1 MPRQLNIGGRR
12 GPGGPGANFGMS
24 AKMPEGGWKMVKRIF
39 GYVTRNYKLSLGV
52 VMLCIIINSVTTLVS
67 TLFTR
72 TLIDDYIV
80 PLTQSEN
87 PDFAPLAHT
96 LFTLAAV
103 LIIGIICSYVNN
115 RLMINVGQG
124 TLLRLR
130 TDLFEHMEQLPI
142 GYFDSHAHGDIMS
155 VYTNDVD
162 TLRQLIGQSI
172 PSVFS
177 SLITI
182 SITFVSMCVL
192 SWPLTLLVVLM
203 TSVMVFVTR
212 VLGNRSARHFK
223 ARQQNL
229 GAMNGYIEELLT
241 GQKVVK
247 TFCHEEEAIAR
258 FEAYNEAVRD
268 SSNNANRE
276 ANIVMPVNGNLSN
289 LIYVLC
295 AILGATI
302 ALKSPLG
309 ATLTI
314 GTLVSFLTLIKN
326 FTQPVSHL
334 SQQINNVVQALA
346 GAGRVFDLMDAT
358 PEKDD
363 EACIRLV
370 NAKRNNDGTLS
381 ESEERTGI
389 WAWKVPKAEF
399 THIQGKTD
407 ESDHQHA
414 DFGLI
419 QQRGEVDFTQV
430 DFSYVP
436 EKQVLFDIE
445 LDTDAGQKIALVGGT
460 GAGKTTITNLIN
472 RFYDIQDGR
481 ILYDHIDIRKIHR
494 EDLRRSLGMV
504 LQETHLF
511 TGTVMENIRYG
522 RLDATDEECRAAAEL
537 VNADDFILR
546 LSEGYDTM
554 LTADGGN
561 LSQGERQLL
570 AIARAAVANPP
581 ALILDEATS
590 SIDTRTERLVQEGMD
605 HIMEGRSTFVIAHRL
620 STVRNSDI
628 ICVMGHGRIIEQGNH
643 DELLAKQ
650 GKYYQ
655 LYTGKQ
661 ID

>member
-1 MPRQLNIGGRR
+1 M
-12 GPGGPGANFGMS
+12 
-24 AKMPEGGWKMVKRIF
+24 KMVKRLF

-52 VMLCIIINSVTTLVS
+52 VALCIIITSVTTLVS

-80 PLTQSEN
+80 PLTQSAN
-87 PDFAPLAHT
+87 PDFTPLAHT

-103 LIIGIICSYVNN
+103 LAVGIVCSYLNN

-172 PSVFS
+172 PQVFS
-177 SLITI
+177 SAITI
-182 SITFVSMCVL
+182 SITFVSMCVM
-192 SWPLTLLVVLM
+192 SWQLTLLVLLM
-203 TSVMVFVTR
+203 TIVMIYVTR
-212 VLGNRSARHFK
+212 VLGNRSAVHFK
-223 ARQQNL
+223 SRQQNL
-229 GAMNGYIEELLT
+229 GAMNGYIEEMLT

-247 TFCHEEEAIAR
+247 TFCHEDEAIAR
-258 FEAYNEAVRD
+258 FEQYNEALRD
-268 SSNNANRE
+268 SANKANRE

-295 AILGATI
+295 AIIGAAI

-334 SQQINNVVQALA
+334 SQQINSVVMALA
-346 GAGRVFDLMDAT
+346 GAGRVFELMDAT
-358 PEKDD
+358 PEKD
-363 EACIRLV
+363 EKACIRLV
-370 NAKRNNDGTLS
+370 NARKNSDGTLS
-381 ESEERTGI
+381 ETTERTGV
-389 WAWKVPKAEF
+389 WAWKVPKDEF
-399 THIQGKTD
+399 KNIEGKTD
-407 ESDHQHA
+407 ESDHSDA
-414 DFGLI
+414 NFGLI
-419 QQRGEVDFTQV
+419 QQKGEVDFTQV

-590 SIDTRTERLVQEGMD
+590 SIDTRTERLVQDGMD
-605 HIMEGRSTFVIAHRL
+605 RIMEGRSTFVIAHRL
-620 STVRNSDI
+620 STVRNSHI
-628 ICVMGHGRIIEQGNH
+628 ICVMDHGRIIEQGNH
-643 DELLAKQ
+643 DELIAKQ

>member
-1 MPRQLNIGGRR
+1 M
-12 GPGGPGANFGMS
+12 
-24 AKMPEGGWKMVKRIF
+24 KMVKRLF

-52 VMLCIIINSVTTLVS
+52 VALCIIITSVTTLVS

-80 PLTQSEN
+80 PLTQSAN
-87 PDFAPLAHT
+87 PDFTPLAHT

-103 LIIGIICSYVNN
+103 LAVGIVCSYLNN

-172 PSVFS
+172 PQVFS
-177 SLITI
+177 STITI
-182 SITFVSMCVL
+182 SITFVSMCVM
-192 SWPLTLLVVLM
+192 SWQLTLLVLLM
-203 TSVMVFVTR
+203 TIVMIYVTR
-212 VLGNRSARHFK
+212 VLGNRSAVHFK
-223 ARQQNL
+223 SRQQNL
-229 GAMNGYIEELLT
+229 GAMNGYIEEMLT

-247 TFCHEEEAIAR
+247 TFCHEDEAIAR
-258 FEAYNEAVRD
+258 FEQYNEALRD
-268 SSNNANRE
+268 SANKANRE

-295 AILGATI
+295 AIIGAAI

-334 SQQINNVVQALA
+334 SQQINSVVMALA
-346 GAGRVFDLMDAT
+346 GAGRVFELMDAT
-358 PEKDD
+358 PEKD
-363 EACIRLV
+363 EKACIRLV
-370 NAKRNNDGTLS
+370 NARKNSDGTLS
-381 ESEERTGI
+381 ETTERTGV
-389 WAWKVPKAEF
+389 WAWKVPKDEF
-399 THIQGKTD
+399 KNIEGKTD
-407 ESDHQHA
+407 ESDHSDA
-414 DFGLI
+414 DYGLI
-419 QQRGEVDFTQV
+419 QQKGEVDFTQV

-590 SIDTRTERLVQEGMD
+590 SIDTRTERLVQDGMD
-605 HIMEGRSTFVIAHRL
+605 RIMEGRSTFVIAHRL
-620 STVRNSDI
+620 STVRNSHI
-628 ICVMGHGRIIEQGNH
+628 ICVMDHGRIIEQGNH
-643 DELLAKQ
+643 DELIAKQ

>member
-1 MPRQLNIGGRR
+1 
-12 GPGGPGANFGMS
+12 
-24 AKMPEGGWKMVKRIF
+24 
-39 GYVTRNYKLSLGV
+39 
-52 VMLCIIINSVTTLVS
+52 
-67 TLFTR
+67 
-72 TLIDDYIV
+72 
-80 PLTQSEN
+80 
-87 PDFAPLAHT
+87 
-96 LFTLAAV
+96 
-103 LIIGIICSYVNN
+103 
-115 RLMINVGQG
+115 
-124 TLLRLR
+124 
-130 TDLFEHMEQLPI
+130 
-142 GYFDSHAHGDIMS
+142 MS

-172 PSVFS
+172 PQVFS
-177 SLITI
+177 STITI
-182 SITFVSMCVL
+182 SITFVSMCVM
-192 SWPLTLLVVLM
+192 SWPLTLLVLLM
-203 TSVMVFVTR
+203 TSVMIFVTR
-212 VLGNRSARHFK
+212 VLGNRSAVHFK
-223 ARQQNL
+223 SRQQNL
-229 GAMNGYIEELLT
+229 GAMNGYIEEMLT
-241 GQKVVK
+241 GLKVVK
-247 TFCHEEEAIAR
+247 TFCHEDEAIAR
-258 FEAYNEAVRD
+258 FEQYNEALRD

-295 AILGATI
+295 AIIGATI

-334 SQQINNVVQALA
+334 SQQINSVVMALA

-358 PEKDD
+358 PEKD
-363 EACIRLV
+363 EQACIRLV
-370 NAKRNNDGTLS
+370 NAKKNADGTLTETS
-381 ESEERTGI
+381 ERTGV

-399 THIQGKTD
+399 NNIEGKAD
-407 ESDHQHA
+407 ESDHKDA
-414 DFGLI
+414 NYGLI
-419 QQRGEVDFTQV
+419 QQQGEVDFTQV

-628 ICVMGHGRIIEQGNH
+628 ICVMDHGRIIEQGNH
-643 DELLAKQ
+643 EELLAKQ

>member
-1 MPRQLNIGGRR
+1 
-12 GPGGPGANFGMS
+12 
-24 AKMPEGGWKMVKRIF
+24 MVKRLF

-52 VMLCIIINSVTTLVS
+52 VALCIIITSVTTLVS

-80 PLTQSEN
+80 PLTQSAN
-87 PDFAPLAHT
+87 PDFTPLAHT

-103 LIIGIICSYVNN
+103 LAVGIVCSYLNN

-172 PSVFS
+172 PQVFS
-177 SLITI
+177 STITI
-182 SITFVSMCVL
+182 SITFVSMCVM
-192 SWPLTLLVVLM
+192 SWQLTLLVLLM
-203 TSVMVFVTR
+203 TIVMIYVTR
-212 VLGNRSARHFK
+212 VLGNRSAVHFK
-223 ARQQNL
+223 SRQQNL
-229 GAMNGYIEELLT
+229 GAMNGYIEEMLT

-247 TFCHEEEAIAR
+247 TFCHEDEAIAR
-258 FEAYNEAVRD
+258 FEQYNEALRD
-268 SSNNANRE
+268 SANKANRE

-295 AILGATI
+295 AIIGAAI

-334 SQQINNVVQALA
+334 SQQINSVVMALA
-346 GAGRVFDLMDAT
+346 GAGRVFELMDAT
-358 PEKDD
+358 PEKD
-363 EACIRLV
+363 EKACIRLV
-370 NAKRNNDGTLS
+370 NARKNSDGTLS
-381 ESEERTGI
+381 ETTERTGV
-389 WAWKVPKAEF
+389 WAWKVPKDEF
-399 THIQGKTD
+399 KNIEGKTD
-407 ESDHQHA
+407 ESDHSDA
-414 DFGLI
+414 DYGLI
-419 QQRGEVDFTQV
+419 QQKGEVDFTQV

-590 SIDTRTERLVQEGMD
+590 SIDTRTERLVQDGMD
-605 HIMEGRSTFVIAHRL
+605 RIMEGRSTFVIAHRL
-620 STVRNSDI
+620 STVRNSHI
-628 ICVMGHGRIIEQGNH
+628 ICVMDHGRIIEQGNH
-643 DELLAKQ
+643 DELIAKQ

>member
-87 PDFAPLAHT
+87 PDFAPLART

-103 LIIGIICSYVNN
+103 LIVGIICSYVNN

-258 FEAYNEAVRD
+258 FQAYNEAVRD

-370 NAKRNNDGTLS
+370 NAKRNDDGTLS

-554 LTADGGN
+554 LSADGGN

-628 ICVMGHGRIIEQGNH
+628 ICVMDHGRIIEQGNH

>member
-87 PDFAPLAHT
+87 PDFAPLART

-103 LIIGIICSYVNN
+103 LIVGIICSYVNN

-258 FEAYNEAVRD
+258 FQAYNEAVRD

-370 NAKRNNDGTLS
+370 NAKRNDDGTLS

-628 ICVMGHGRIIEQGNH
+628 ICVMDHGRIIEQGNH

>member
-24 AKMPEGGWKMVKRIF
+24 AKMPEDGWKMVKRIF

-87 PDFAPLAHT
+87 PDFAPLART

-103 LIIGIICSYVNN
+103 LIVGIICSYVNN

-370 NAKRNNDGTLS
+370 NAKRNDDGTLS

-399 THIQGKTD
+399 TYIQGKTD

-430 DFSYVP
+430 DFSYIP

-628 ICVMGHGRIIEQGNH
+628 ICVMDHGRIIEQGNH

>member
-1 MPRQLNIGGRR
+1 
-12 GPGGPGANFGMS
+12 MS

-87 PDFAPLAHT
+87 PDFAPLART

-103 LIIGIICSYVNN
+103 LIVGIICSYVNN

-258 FEAYNEAVRD
+258 FQAYNEAVRD

-370 NAKRNNDGTLS
+370 NAKRNDDGTLS

-399 THIQGKTD
+399 IHIQGKID

-628 ICVMGHGRIIEQGNH
+628 ICVMDHGRIIEQGNH

>member
-1 MPRQLNIGGRR
+1 MRQLNIGGRR

-87 PDFAPLAHT
+87 PDFAPLART

-103 LIIGIICSYVNN
+103 LIVGIICSYVNN

-370 NAKRNNDGTLS
+370 NAKRNDDGTLS

-628 ICVMGHGRIIEQGNH
+628 ICVMDHGRIIEQGNH

>member
-1 MPRQLNIGGRR
+1 MRQLNIGGRR

-87 PDFAPLAHT
+87 PDFAPLART

-103 LIIGIICSYVNN
+103 LIVGIICSYVNN

-258 FEAYNEAVRD
+258 FQAYNEAVRD

-370 NAKRNNDGTLS
+370 NAKRNDDGTLS

-399 THIQGKTD
+399 IHIQGKTD

-628 ICVMGHGRIIEQGNH
+628 ICVMDHGRIIEQGNH
-643 DELLAKQ
+643 NELLAKQ

>member
-1 MPRQLNIGGRR
+1 MPRQINIGGRR
-12 GPGGPGANFGMS
+12 SPGGPGQNFGAS
-24 AKMPEGGWKMVKRIF
+24 AKMPEGGMKMVKRLF

-52 VMLCIIINSVTTLVS
+52 VALCIIITSVTTLVS

-80 PLTQSEN
+80 PLTQSAN
-87 PDFAPLAHT
+87 PDFTPLAHT

-103 LIIGIICSYVNN
+103 LAVGIVCSYLNN

-124 TLLRLR
+124 TLLHLR

-172 PSVFS
+172 PQVFS
-177 SLITI
+177 SAITI
-182 SITFVSMCVL
+182 SITFVSMCVMN
-192 SWPLTLLVVLM
+192 WQLTLLVLLM
-203 TSVMVFVTR
+203 TIVMIYVTR
-212 VLGNRSARHFK
+212 VLGNRSAIHFK
-223 ARQQNL
+223 SRQQNL
-229 GAMNGYIEELLT
+229 GAMNGYIEEMLT

-247 TFCHEEEAIAR
+247 TFCHEDEAIAR
-258 FEAYNEAVRD
+258 FEQYNEALRD
-268 SSNNANRE
+268 SANKANRE

-295 AILGATI
+295 AIIGAAI

-334 SQQINNVVQALA
+334 SQQINSVVMALA
-346 GAGRVFDLMDAT
+346 GAGRVFELMDAT
-358 PEKDD
+358 PEKD
-363 EACIRLV
+363 EKACIRLV
-370 NAKRNNDGTLS
+370 NARKNSDGTLS
-381 ESEERTGI
+381 ETTERTGV
-389 WAWKVPKAEF
+389 WAWKVPKDEF
-399 THIQGKTD
+399 KNIEGKTD
-407 ESDHQHA
+407 ESDHNDA
-414 DFGLI
+414 NFGLI
-419 QQRGEVDFTQV
+419 QQKGEVDFTQV

-590 SIDTRTERLVQEGMD
+590 SIDTRTERLVQDGMD
-605 HIMEGRSTFVIAHRL
+605 RIMEGRSTFVIAHRL
-620 STVRNSDI
+620 STVRNSHI
-628 ICVMGHGRIIEQGNH
+628 ICVMDHGRIIEQGNH
-643 DELLAKQ
+643 DELIAKQ

>member
-87 PDFAPLAHT
+87 PDFAPLART

-103 LIIGIICSYVNN
+103 LIVGIICSYVNN

-258 FEAYNEAVRD
+258 FETYNEAVRD
-268 SSNNANRE
+268 SSHNANRE

-370 NAKRNNDGTLS
+370 NAKRNDDGTLS
-381 ESEERTGI
+381 ETEERTGI

-407 ESDHQHA
+407 ESDHQQA

-628 ICVMGHGRIIEQGNH
+628 ICVMDHGRIIEQGNH

>member
-1 MPRQLNIGGRR
+1 
-12 GPGGPGANFGMS
+12 
-24 AKMPEGGWKMVKRIF
+24 MVKRIF

-87 PDFAPLAHT
+87 PDFAPLART

-103 LIIGIICSYVNN
+103 LIVGIICSYVNN

-142 GYFDSHAHGDIMS
+142 CYFDSHAHGDIMS

-370 NAKRNNDGTLS
+370 NAKRNDDGTLS

-537 VNADDFILR
+537 VNAYDFILR

-628 ICVMGHGRIIEQGNH
+628 ICVMDHGRIIEQGNH

>member
-1 MPRQLNIGGRR
+1 MRQLNIGGRR

-39 GYVTRNYKLSLGV
+39 GYVTRNYKFSLGV

-87 PDFAPLAHT
+87 PDFAPLART

-103 LIIGIICSYVNN
+103 LIVGIICSYVNN

-258 FEAYNEAVRD
+258 FKAYNEAVRD

-295 AILGATI
+295 AILGAAI

-370 NAKRNNDGTLS
+370 NAKRNDDGTLS

-628 ICVMGHGRIIEQGNH
+628 ICVMDHGRIIEQGNH

>member
-1 MPRQLNIGGRR
+1 
-12 GPGGPGANFGMS
+12 
-24 AKMPEGGWKMVKRIF
+24 MVKRIF

-87 PDFAPLAHT
+87 PDFEPLART

-103 LIIGIICSYVNN
+103 LIVGIICSYVNN

-370 NAKRNNDGTLS
+370 NAKRNDDGTLS

-628 ICVMGHGRIIEQGNH
+628 ICVMDHGRIIEQGNH

>member
-1 MPRQLNIGGRR
+1 MRQLNIGGRR
-12 GPGGPGANFGMS
+12 GPGGPGANFGVS

-87 PDFAPLAHT
+87 PDFEPLART

-103 LIIGIICSYVNN
+103 LIVGIICSYVNN

-370 NAKRNNDGTLS
+370 NAKRNDDGTLS

-399 THIQGKTD
+399 TYIQGKID

-628 ICVMGHGRIIEQGNH
+628 ICVMDHGRIIEQGNH

>member
-12 GPGGPGANFGMS
+12 GPGGPGQHFGAS
-24 AKMPEGGWKMVKRIF
+24 AKMPEGGMKMVKRLF

-52 VMLCIIINSVTTLVS
+52 VALCIIITSVTTLVS

-80 PLTQSEN
+80 PLTQSAN
-87 PDFAPLAHT
+87 PDFAPLART

-103 LIIGIICSYVNN
+103 LVVGIICSYVNN

-172 PSVFS
+172 PQVFS
-177 SLITI
+177 STITI
-182 SITFVSMCVL
+182 SITFVSMCVM
-192 SWPLTLLVVLM
+192 SWPLTLLVLLM
-203 TSVMVFVTR
+203 TSVMIFVTR
-212 VLGNRSARHFK
+212 VLGNRSAVHFK
-223 ARQQNL
+223 SRQQNL
-229 GAMNGYIEELLT
+229 GAMNGYIEEMLT
-241 GQKVVK
+241 GLKVVK
-247 TFCHEEEAIAR
+247 TFCHEDEAIAR
-258 FEAYNEAVRD
+258 FEQYNEALRD

-295 AILGATI
+295 AIIGATI

-334 SQQINNVVQALA
+334 SQQINSVVMALA

-358 PEKDD
+358 PEKD
-363 EACIRLV
+363 EQACIRLV
-370 NAKRNNDGTLS
+370 NAKKNADGTLTETS
-381 ESEERTGI
+381 ERTGV

-399 THIQGKTD
+399 NNIEGKAD
-407 ESDHQHA
+407 ESDQKDA
-414 DFGLI
+414 NYGLI
-419 QQRGEVDFTQV
+419 QQQGEVDFTQV

-522 RLDATDEECRAAAEL
+522 HLDATDEECRAAAEL

-581 ALILDEATS
+581 TLILDEATS

-628 ICVMGHGRIIEQGNH
+628 ICVMDHGRIIEQGNH
-643 DELLAKQ
+643 EELLAKQ

>member
-12 GPGGPGANFGMS
+12 GPGGPGQHFGAS
-24 AKMPEGGWKMVKRIF
+24 AKMPEGGMKIVKRLF

-52 VMLCIIINSVTTLVS
+52 VALCIIITSVTTLVS

-80 PLTQSEN
+80 PLTQSAN
-87 PDFAPLAHT
+87 PDFAPLART

-103 LIIGIICSYVNN
+103 LVVGIICSYVNN

-172 PSVFS
+172 PQVFS
-177 SLITI
+177 STITI
-182 SITFVSMCVL
+182 SITFVSMCVM
-192 SWPLTLLVVLM
+192 SWPLTLLVLLM
-203 TSVMVFVTR
+203 TSVMIFVTR
-212 VLGNRSARHFK
+212 VLGNRSAVHFK
-223 ARQQNL
+223 SRQQNL
-229 GAMNGYIEELLT
+229 GAMNGYIEEMLT
-241 GQKVVK
+241 GLKVVK
-247 TFCHEEEAIAR
+247 TFCHEDEAIAR
-258 FEAYNEAVRD
+258 FEQYNEALRD

-295 AILGATI
+295 AIIGATI

-334 SQQINNVVQALA
+334 SQQINSVVMALA

-358 PEKDD
+358 PEKD
-363 EACIRLV
+363 EQACIRLV
-370 NAKRNNDGTLS
+370 NAKKNADGTLTETS
-381 ESEERTGI
+381 ERTGV

-399 THIQGKTD
+399 NNIEGKAD
-407 ESDHQHA
+407 ESDHKDA
-414 DFGLI
+414 NYGLI
-419 QQRGEVDFTQV
+419 QQQGEVDFTQV

-628 ICVMGHGRIIEQGNH
+628 ICVMDHGRIIEQGNH
-643 DELLAKQ
+643 EELLAKQ

>member
-1 MPRQLNIGGRR
+1 MPRQINIGGRR
-12 GPGGPGANFGMS
+12 GPGGPGQNFGAS
-24 AKMPEGGWKMVKRIF
+24 AKMPEGGMKMVKRLF

-52 VMLCIIINSVTTLVS
+52 VALCIIITSVTTLVS

-80 PLTQSEN
+80 PLTQSAN
-87 PDFAPLAHT
+87 PDFTPLAHT

-103 LIIGIICSYVNN
+103 LAVGIVCSYLNN

-172 PSVFS
+172 PQVFS
-177 SLITI
+177 STITI
-182 SITFVSMCVL
+182 SITFVSMCVM
-192 SWPLTLLVVLM
+192 SWQLTLLVLLM
-203 TSVMVFVTR
+203 TIVMIYVTR
-212 VLGNRSARHFK
+212 VLGNRSAVHFK
-223 ARQQNL
+223 SRQQNL
-229 GAMNGYIEELLT
+229 GAMNGYIEEMLT

-247 TFCHEEEAIAR
+247 TFCHEDEAIAR
-258 FEAYNEAVRD
+258 FEQYNEALRD
-268 SSNNANRE
+268 SANKANRE

-295 AILGATI
+295 AIIGAAI

-334 SQQINNVVQALA
+334 SQQINSVVMALA
-346 GAGRVFDLMDAT
+346 GAGRVFELMDAT
-358 PEKDD
+358 PEKDVK
-363 EACIRLV
+363 ACIRLV
-370 NAKRNNDGTLS
+370 NARKNSDGTLS
-381 ESEERTGI
+381 ETTERTGV
-389 WAWKVPKAEF
+389 WAWKVPKDEF
-399 THIQGKTD
+399 KNIEGKTD
-407 ESDHQHA
+407 ESDHNDA
-414 DFGLI
+414 NYGLI
-419 QQRGEVDFTQV
+419 QQKGEVDFTQV

-581 ALILDEATS
+581 ALIFDEATS
-590 SIDTRTERLVQEGMD
+590 SIDTRTERLVQDGMD
-605 HIMEGRSTFVIAHRL
+605 RIMEGRSTFVIAHRL
-620 STVRNSDI
+620 STVRNSHI
-628 ICVMGHGRIIEQGNH
+628 ICVMDHGRIIEQGNH
-643 DELLAKQ
+643 DELIAKQ

>member
-1 MPRQLNIGGRR
+1 MRQLNIGGRR
-12 GPGGPGANFGMS
+12 GSGGPGANFGMS

-87 PDFAPLAHT
+87 PDFAPLART

-103 LIIGIICSYVNN
+103 LIVGIICSYVNN

-247 TFCHEEEAIAR
+247 TFCHEEDAIAR
-258 FEAYNEAVRD
+258 FQAYNEAVRD

-370 NAKRNNDGTLS
+370 NAKRNDDGTLS
-381 ESEERTGI
+381 ESKERTGI

-399 THIQGKTD
+399 IHIQGKTD

-546 LSEGYDTM
+546 LSDGYDTM

-628 ICVMGHGRIIEQGNH
+628 ICVMDHGRIIEQGNH

>member
-1 MPRQLNIGGRR
+1 
-12 GPGGPGANFGMS
+12 
-24 AKMPEGGWKMVKRIF
+24 MVKRIF

-87 PDFAPLAHT
+87 PDFAPLART

-103 LIIGIICSYVNN
+103 LIVGIICSYVNN

-258 FEAYNEAVRD
+258 FQAYNEAVRD

-370 NAKRNNDGTLS
+370 NAKRNDDGTLS
-381 ESEERTGI
+381 ETEERTGI

-554 LTADGGN
+554 LSADGGN

-628 ICVMGHGRIIEQGNH
+628 ICVMDHGRIIEQGNH

>member
-1 MPRQLNIGGRR
+1 MRQLNIGGRR

-87 PDFAPLAHT
+87 PDFAPLART

-103 LIIGIICSYVNN
+103 LIVGIICSYVNN

-182 SITFVSMCVL
+182 CITFVSMCVL

-258 FEAYNEAVRD
+258 FQAYNEAVRD

-326 FTQPVSHL
+326 FSQPVSHL

-370 NAKRNNDGTLS
+370 NAKRNDDGTLS
-381 ESEERTGI
+381 EAEERTGI

-399 THIQGKTD
+399 TQIQGKTD

-414 DFGLI
+414 DYGLI

-628 ICVMGHGRIIEQGNH
+628 ICVMDHGRIIEQGNH

>member
-12 GPGGPGANFGMS
+12 GPGGPGQHFGAS
-24 AKMPEGGWKMVKRIF
+24 AKMPEGGMKMVKRLF

-52 VMLCIIINSVTTLVS
+52 VALCIIITSVTTLVS

-80 PLTQSEN
+80 PLTQSAN
-87 PDFAPLAHT
+87 PDFAPLART

-103 LIIGIICSYVNN
+103 LVVGIICSYVNN

-172 PSVFS
+172 PQVFS
-177 SLITI
+177 STITI
-182 SITFVSMCVL
+182 SITFVSMCVM
-192 SWPLTLLVVLM
+192 SWPLTLLVLLM
-203 TSVMVFVTR
+203 TNVMIFVTR
-212 VLGNRSARHFK
+212 VLGNRSAVHFK
-223 ARQQNL
+223 SRQQNL
-229 GAMNGYIEELLT
+229 GAMNGYIEEMLT
-241 GQKVVK
+241 GLKVVK
-247 TFCHEEEAIAR
+247 TFCHEDEAIAR
-258 FEAYNEAVRD
+258 FEQYNEALRD

-295 AILGATI
+295 AIIGATI

-334 SQQINNVVQALA
+334 SQQINSVVMALA

-358 PEKDD
+358 PEKD
-363 EACIRLV
+363 EQACIRLV
-370 NAKRNNDGTLS
+370 NAKKNADGTLTETS
-381 ESEERTGI
+381 ERTGV

-399 THIQGKTD
+399 NNIEGKAD
-407 ESDHQHA
+407 ESDHKDA
-414 DFGLI
+414 NYGLI
-419 QQRGEVDFTQV
+419 QQQGEVDFTQV

-628 ICVMGHGRIIEQGNH
+628 ICVMDHGRIIEQGNH
-643 DELLAKQ
+643 EELLAKQ

>member
-1 MPRQLNIGGRR
+1 
-12 GPGGPGANFGMS
+12 
-24 AKMPEGGWKMVKRIF
+24 MVKRLF

-52 VMLCIIINSVTTLVS
+52 VALCIIITSVTTLVS

-80 PLTQSEN
+80 PLTQSAN
-87 PDFAPLAHT
+87 PDFTPLART

-103 LIIGIICSYVNN
+103 LVVGIICSYVNN

-142 GYFDSHAHGDIMS
+142 GYFDAHAHGDIMS

-172 PSVFS
+172 PQVFS
-177 SLITI
+177 STITI
-182 SITFVSMCVL
+182 SITFVSMCVM
-192 SWPLTLLVVLM
+192 SWPLTLLVLLM
-203 TSVMVFVTR
+203 TSVMIFVTR
-212 VLGNRSARHFK
+212 VLGNRSAVHFK
-223 ARQQNL
+223 SRQQNL
-229 GAMNGYIEELLT
+229 GAMNGYIEEMLAGL
-241 GQKVVK
+241 KVVK
-247 TFCHEEEAIAR
+247 TFCHEDEAIAR
-258 FEAYNEAVRD
+258 FEQYNEALRD

-295 AILGATI
+295 AIIGATI

-334 SQQINNVVQALA
+334 SQQINSVVMALA

-358 PEKDD
+358 PEKD
-363 EACIRLV
+363 EQACIRLV
-370 NAKRNNDGTLS
+370 NAKKNPDGTLT
-381 ESEERTGI
+381 ETTERTGV

-399 THIQGKTD
+399 NNIEGKAD
-407 ESDHQHA
+407 ESDHQDA
-414 DFGLI
+414 DYGLI
-419 QQRGEVDFTQV
+419 QQQGEVDFTQV

-522 RLDATDEECRAAAEL
+522 RLDATDEECRAPAEL

-605 HIMEGRSTFVIAHRL
+605 RIMEGRSTFVIAHRL

-628 ICVMGHGRIIEQGNH
+628 ICVMDHGRIIEQGNH
-643 DELLAKQ
+643 EELLAKQ

>member
-1 MPRQLNIGGRR
+1 MCSICVHLLTHFSLFNFLFSLLPSGRSGG
-12 GPGGPGANFGMS
+12 G
-24 AKMPEGGWKMVKRIF
+24 VKRIF

-87 PDFAPLAHT
+87 PDFAPLART

-103 LIIGIICSYVNN
+103 LIVGIICSYVNN

-258 FEAYNEAVRD
+258 FETYNEAVRD

-370 NAKRNNDGTLS
+370 NAKRNDDGTLS
-381 ESEERTGI
+381 ESKERTGI

-628 ICVMGHGRIIEQGNH
+628 ICVMDHGRIIEQGNH

>member
-1 MPRQLNIGGRR
+1 
-12 GPGGPGANFGMS
+12 
-24 AKMPEGGWKMVKRIF
+24 MVKRLF

-52 VMLCIIINSVTTLVS
+52 VALCIIITSVTTLVS

-80 PLTQSEN
+80 PLTQSAT
-87 PDFAPLAHT
+87 PDFAPLART

-103 LIIGIICSYVNN
+103 LVVGIICSYVNN

-172 PSVFS
+172 PQVFS
-177 SLITI
+177 STITI
-182 SITFVSMCVL
+182 SITFVSMCVM
-192 SWPLTLLVVLM
+192 SWPLTLLVLLM
-203 TSVMVFVTR
+203 TSVMIFVTR
-212 VLGNRSARHFK
+212 VLGNRSAVHFK
-223 ARQQNL
+223 SRQQNL
-229 GAMNGYIEELLT
+229 GAMNGYIEEMLT
-241 GQKVVK
+241 GLKVVK
-247 TFCHEEEAIAR
+247 TFCHEDEAIAR
-258 FEAYNEAVRD
+258 FEQYNEALRD

-295 AILGATI
+295 AIIGATI

-334 SQQINNVVQALA
+334 SQQINSVVMALA

-358 PEKDD
+358 PEKD
-363 EACIRLV
+363 EQACIRLV
-370 NAKRNNDGTLS
+370 NAKKNADGTLTETS
-381 ESEERTGI
+381 ERTGV

-399 THIQGKTD
+399 NNIEGKAD
-407 ESDHQHA
+407 ESDHKDA
-414 DFGLI
+414 DYGLI
-419 QQRGEVDFTQV
+419 QQQGEVDFTQV

-445 LDTDAGQKIALVGGT
+445 LDTDAAQKIALVGGT

-628 ICVMGHGRIIEQGNH
+628 ICVMDHGRIIEQGNH
-643 DELLAKQ
+643 EELLAKQ

>member
-1 MPRQLNIGGRR
+1 MRQLNIGGRR

-87 PDFAPLAHT
+87 PDFAPLART

-258 FEAYNEAVRD
+258 FQAYNEAVRD

-370 NAKRNNDGTLS
+370 NAKRNDDGTLS

-628 ICVMGHGRIIEQGNH
+628 ICVMDHGRIIEQGNH

>member
-1 MPRQLNIGGRR
+1 MRQLNIGGRR

-87 PDFAPLAHT
+87 PDFAPLART

-103 LIIGIICSYVNN
+103 LIVGIICSYVNN

-258 FEAYNEAVRD
+258 FETYNEAVRD

-370 NAKRNNDGTLS
+370 NAKRNDDGTLS
-381 ESEERTGI
+381 ESKERTGI

-414 DFGLI
+414 DYGLI

-628 ICVMGHGRIIEQGNH
+628 ICVMDHGRIIEQGNH

>member
-87 PDFAPLAHT
+87 PDFAPLART

-103 LIIGIICSYVNN
+103 LIVGIICSYVNN

-258 FEAYNEAVRD
+258 FETYNEAVRD
-268 SSNNANRE
+268 SSHNANRE

-302 ALKSPLG
+302 ALKSPQG

-370 NAKRNNDGTLS
+370 NAKRNDDGTLS
-381 ESEERTGI
+381 ETEERTGI

-407 ESDHQHA
+407 ESDHQQA

-628 ICVMGHGRIIEQGNH
+628 ICVMDHGRIIEQGNH

>member
-1 MPRQLNIGGRR
+1 MRQPGF
-12 GPGGPGANFGMS
+12 GPQRERPQAGFQRASKEQRDVLLRMTSFV
-24 AKMPEGGWKMVKRIF
+24 WHHYRWLMV
-39 GYVTRNYKLSLGV
+39 VVLACVVVSSLT
-52 VMLCIIINSVTTLVS
+52 SLVS
-67 TLFTR
+67 SLFTK

-80 PLTQSEN
+80 PLTMADN
-87 PDFAPLAHT
+87 PEYASLAQT
-96 LFTLAAV
+96 LFKLG
-103 LIIGIICSYVNN
+103 LILLLGTVCSYTYN
-115 RLMINVGQG
+115 RLMITISQG
-124 TLLRLR
+124 TMLRLR
-130 TDLFEHMEQLPI
+130 KQLFERMEHLPLS
-142 GYFDSHAHGDIMS
+142 YFDQRQHGDIMS

-172 PSVFS
+172 PQVFS
-177 SLITI
+177 STITI
-182 SITFVSMCVL
+182 SITFVSMCVM
-192 SWPLTLLVVLM
+192 SWPLTLLVLLM
-203 TSVMVFVTR
+203 TSVMIFVTR
-212 VLGNRSARHFK
+212 VLGNRSAVHFK
-223 ARQQNL
+223 SRQQNL
-229 GAMNGYIEELLT
+229 GAMNGYIEEMLT
-241 GQKVVK
+241 GLKVVK
-247 TFCHEEEAIAR
+247 TFCHEDEAIAR
-258 FEAYNEAVRD
+258 FEQYNEALRD

-295 AILGATI
+295 AIIGATI

-334 SQQINNVVQALA
+334 SQQINSVVMALA

-358 PEKDD
+358 PEKD
-363 EACIRLV
+363 EQACIRLV
-370 NAKRNNDGTLS
+370 NAKKNADGTLTETS
-381 ESEERTGI
+381 ERTGV

-399 THIQGKTD
+399 NNIEGKAD
-407 ESDHQHA
+407 ESDQKDA
-414 DFGLI
+414 NYGLI
-419 QQRGEVDFTQV
+419 QQQGEVDFTQV

-522 RLDATDEECRAAAEL
+522 HLDATDEECRAAAEL

-581 ALILDEATS
+581 TLILDEATS

-628 ICVMGHGRIIEQGNH
+628 ICVMDHGRIIEQGNH
-643 DELLAKQ
+643 EELLAKQ

>member
-1 MPRQLNIGGRR
+1 MRQLNIGGRR

-87 PDFAPLAHT
+87 PDFAPLART

-103 LIIGIICSYVNN
+103 LIVGIICSYVNN

-370 NAKRNNDGTLS
+370 NAKRNDDGTLS
-381 ESEERTGI
+381 ESKERTGI

-399 THIQGKTD
+399 TYIQGKTD

-419 QQRGEVDFTQV
+419 QQRGEVDFTRV
-430 DFSYVP
+430 DFSYIP

-628 ICVMGHGRIIEQGNH
+628 ICVMDHGRIIEQGNH

>member
-1 MPRQLNIGGRR
+1 M
-12 GPGGPGANFGMS
+12 
-24 AKMPEGGWKMVKRIF
+24 
-39 GYVTRNYKLSLGV
+39 
-52 VMLCIIINSVTTLVS
+52 
-67 TLFTR
+67 
-72 TLIDDYIV
+72 
-80 PLTQSEN
+80 PLTQSAN
-87 PDFAPLAHT
+87 PDFTPLAHT

-103 LIIGIICSYVNN
+103 LAVGIVCSYLNN

-172 PSVFS
+172 PQVFS
-177 SLITI
+177 SAITI
-182 SITFVSMCVL
+182 SITFVSMCVM
-192 SWPLTLLVVLM
+192 SWQLTLLVLLM
-203 TSVMVFVTR
+203 TIVMIYVTR
-212 VLGNRSARHFK
+212 VLGNRSAVHFK
-223 ARQQNL
+223 SRQQNL
-229 GAMNGYIEELLT
+229 GAMNGYIEEMLT

-247 TFCHEEEAIAR
+247 TFCHEDEAIAR
-258 FEAYNEAVRD
+258 FEQYNEALRD
-268 SSNNANRE
+268 SANKANRE

-295 AILGATI
+295 AIIGAAI

-334 SQQINNVVQALA
+334 SQQINSVVMALA
-346 GAGRVFDLMDAT
+346 GAGRVFELMDAT
-358 PEKDD
+358 PEKD
-363 EACIRLV
+363 EKACIRLV
-370 NAKRNNDGTLS
+370 NAKKNSDGTLS
-381 ESEERTGI
+381 ETTERTGV
-389 WAWKVPKAEF
+389 WAWKVPKDEF
-399 THIQGKTD
+399 KNIEGKTD
-407 ESDHQHA
+407 ESDHNDA
-414 DFGLI
+414 NYGLI
-419 QQRGEVDFTQV
+419 QQKGEVDFTQV

-590 SIDTRTERLVQEGMD
+590 SIDTRTERLVQDGMD
-605 HIMEGRSTFVIAHRL
+605 RIMEGRSTFVIAHRL
-620 STVRNSDI
+620 STVRNSHI
-628 ICVMGHGRIIEQGNH
+628 ICVMDHGRIIEQGNH
-643 DELLAKQ
+643 DELIAKQ

>member
-1 MPRQLNIGGRR
+1 MRQLNIGGRR

-87 PDFAPLAHT
+87 PDFAPLART

-103 LIIGIICSYVNN
+103 LIVGIICSYVNN

-258 FEAYNEAVRD
+258 FETYNEAVRD

-370 NAKRNNDGTLS
+370 NAKRNDDGTLS
-381 ESEERTGI
+381 ESKERTGI

-414 DFGLI
+414 DYGLI

-620 STVRNSDI
+620 STVRNSDS
-628 ICVMGHGRIIEQGNH
+628 ICVMDHGRIIEQGNH

>member
-1 MPRQLNIGGRR
+1 
-12 GPGGPGANFGMS
+12 
-24 AKMPEGGWKMVKRIF
+24 MPEGGWKMVKRIF

-87 PDFAPLAHT
+87 PDFAPLART

-103 LIIGIICSYVNN
+103 LIVGIICSYVNN

-370 NAKRNNDGTLS
+370 NAKRNDDGTLS
-381 ESEERTGI
+381 ESKERTGI

-628 ICVMGHGRIIEQGNH
+628 ICVMDHGRIIEQGNH
-643 DELLAKQ
+643 DELIAKQ

>member
-1 MPRQLNIGGRR
+1 
-12 GPGGPGANFGMS
+12 
-24 AKMPEGGWKMVKRIF
+24 MVKRIF

-87 PDFAPLAHT
+87 PDFAPLART

-103 LIIGIICSYVNN
+103 LIVGIICSYVNN

-370 NAKRNNDGTLS
+370 NAKRNDDGTLS

-407 ESDHQHA
+407 ESDHQQA

-628 ICVMGHGRIIEQGNH
+628 ICVMDHGRIIEQGNH

>member
-1 MPRQLNIGGRR
+1 
-12 GPGGPGANFGMS
+12 
-24 AKMPEGGWKMVKRIF
+24 MVKRLF

-52 VMLCIIINSVTTLVS
+52 VALCIIITSVTTLVS

-80 PLTQSEN
+80 PLTQSAN
-87 PDFAPLAHT
+87 PDFAPLART

-103 LIIGIICSYVNN
+103 LVVGIICSYVNN

-172 PSVFS
+172 PQVFS
-177 SLITI
+177 STITI
-182 SITFVSMCVL
+182 SITFVSMCVM
-192 SWPLTLLVVLM
+192 SWPLTLLVLLM
-203 TSVMVFVTR
+203 TSVMIFVTR
-212 VLGNRSARHFK
+212 VLGNRSAVHFK
-223 ARQQNL
+223 SRQQNL
-229 GAMNGYIEELLT
+229 GAMNGYIEEMLT
-241 GQKVVK
+241 GLKVVK
-247 TFCHEEEAIAR
+247 TFCHEDEAIAR
-258 FEAYNEAVRD
+258 FEQYNEALRD

-295 AILGATI
+295 AIIGATI

-334 SQQINNVVQALA
+334 SQQINSVVMALA

-358 PEKDD
+358 PEKD
-363 EACIRLV
+363 EQACIRLV
-370 NAKRNNDGTLS
+370 NAKKNADGTLTETS
-381 ESEERTGI
+381 ERTGV

-399 THIQGKTD
+399 NNIEGKAD
-407 ESDHQHA
+407 ESDHKDA
-414 DFGLI
+414 NYGLI
-419 QQRGEVDFTQV
+419 QQQGEVDFTQV

-628 ICVMGHGRIIEQGNH
+628 ICVMDHGRIIEQGNH
-643 DELLAKQ
+643 EELLAKQ

>member
-1 MPRQLNIGGRR
+1 
-12 GPGGPGANFGMS
+12 MS

-87 PDFAPLAHT
+87 PDFAPLART

-103 LIIGIICSYVNN
+103 LIVGIICSYVNN

-258 FEAYNEAVRD
+258 FETYNEAVRD

-370 NAKRNNDGTLS
+370 NAKRNDDGTLS
-381 ESEERTGI
+381 ESKERTGI

-399 THIQGKTD
+399 IHIQGKTD

-628 ICVMGHGRIIEQGNH
+628 ICVMDHGRIIEQGNH

>member
-1 MPRQLNIGGRR
+1 
-12 GPGGPGANFGMS
+12 
-24 AKMPEGGWKMVKRIF
+24 MVKRIF

-87 PDFAPLAHT
+87 PDFAPLART

-103 LIIGIICSYVNN
+103 LIVGIICSYVNN

-258 FEAYNEAVRD
+258 FQAYNEAVRD

-370 NAKRNNDGTLS
+370 NAKRNDDGTLS

-628 ICVMGHGRIIEQGNH
+628 ICVMDHGRIIEQGNH